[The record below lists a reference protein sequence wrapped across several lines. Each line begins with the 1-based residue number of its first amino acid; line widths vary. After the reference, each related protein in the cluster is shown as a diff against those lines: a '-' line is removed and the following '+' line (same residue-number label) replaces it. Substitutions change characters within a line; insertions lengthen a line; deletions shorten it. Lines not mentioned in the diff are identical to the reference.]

1 MGDLGQPRRT
11 SEKEPV
17 VTGRFLRRLPLTLV
31 IGIVVWQLL
40 RPITDTAVA
49 GGAQLLIR
57 SFEYPKVTRLVV
69 DDHRAQVRRSDF
81 RSGSKIPAI
90 PLTETTF
97 NLIVLLALQLALPR
111 PFSRPQLERLFMGC
125 CVLYVTQAANLVFHV
140 KTLYATGLGEW
151 STHYYSDTA
160 RNVFGFLRYFTDL
173 PGRFGFPFMIWLG
186 FNWDVVMR
194 MLRANGEEAPEPK
207 KSSQKRKTV

>member
-1 MGDLGQPRRT
+1 M
-11 SEKEPV
+11 
-17 VTGRFLRRLPLTLV
+17 TGRFLRRLPLTLV
-31 IGIVVWQLL
+31 LGIVVWLLL
-40 RPITDTAVA
+40 RPVTDAAVA

-69 DDHRAQVRRSDF
+69 ADHHAQIRRSDF
-81 RSGSKIPAI
+81 RSDSKIPAI
-90 PLTETTF
+90 PLTEKTF

-125 CVLYVTQAANLVFHV
+125 CVLYVTQTANLVFHV
-140 KTLYATGLGEW
+140 KTLYATSLGEW
-151 STHYYSDTA
+151 STHYYSDAA

-186 FNWDVVMR
+186 FNWDAVMR
-194 MLRANGEEAPEPK
+194 IVQSGDGEKTAAK
-207 KSSQKRKTV
+207 KTPHRKLSK

>member
-1 MGDLGQPRRT
+1 
-11 SEKEPV
+11 

-31 IGIVVWQLL
+31 LGIVVWLL
-40 RPITDTAVA
+40 SRPVTDAAVA

-57 SFEYPKVTRLVV
+57 SFEYPRVTRLVV
-69 DDHRAQVRRSDF
+69 ADHRAQVRRSDF
-81 RSGSKIPAI
+81 RSDSKIPAI

-125 CVLYVTQAANLVFHV
+125 CVLYVTQTANLVFHV

-151 STHYYSDTA
+151 SAHYYSDAA

-186 FNWDVVMR
+186 LNWDAVMR
-194 MLRANGEEAPEPK
+194 IVQSGDEKKTAPNTAPH
-207 KSSQKRKTV
+207 RKLSK

>member
-1 MGDLGQPRRT
+1 MT
-11 SEKEPV
+11 
-17 VTGRFLRRLPLTLV
+17 VTFLRRLPLTLV

-40 RPITDTAVA
+40 RPITDAAVT

-57 SFEYPKVTRLVV
+57 SFEYPRVTRLVV
-69 DDHRAQVRRSDF
+69 ADHRVQIRRSDF
-81 RSGSKIPAI
+81 RSDSKVPVI

-111 PFSRPQLERLFMGC
+111 PFSRRQLERLFMAC
-125 CVLYVTQAANLVFHV
+125 CVLYVTQVANLVFHV

-151 STHYYSDTA
+151 STHYYSDFS
-160 RNVFGFLRYFTDL
+160 RNVFGFFRYFTDL
-173 PGRFGFPFMIWLG
+173 PGRFGFPFLIWLG

-194 MLRANGEEAPEPK
+194 IMLAHDMETPPPD
-207 KSSQKRKTV
+207 KSPHRRSSKAKT